1 MQRKIIM
8 ATIKLNV
15 AGMTCGGCVKSVT
28 RVLEALDG
36 VETAQVDLASASA
49 EVAYDPAK
57 VSTDALL
64 EAVED
69 AGYDASL

>member
-1 MQRKIIM
+1 M
-8 ATIKLNV
+8 ATIQLNIG
-15 AGMTCGGCVKSVT
+15 GMTCGGCVNSVT

-36 VETAQVDLASASA
+36 VATAQVDLASARA

-57 VSTDALL
+57 TSTDALI

-69 AGYDASL
+69 AGFDASL